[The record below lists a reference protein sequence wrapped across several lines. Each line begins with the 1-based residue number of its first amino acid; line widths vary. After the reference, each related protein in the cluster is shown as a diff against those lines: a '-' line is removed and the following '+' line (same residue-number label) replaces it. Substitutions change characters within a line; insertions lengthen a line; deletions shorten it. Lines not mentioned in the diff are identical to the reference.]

1 VLEVLMQTQPKT
13 NDVARVTLVVPGK
26 LWEDVK
32 RLVPAGRRSQL
43 VTEALEAEVNRRQ
56 QQELLESIRQFQ
68 DYLFSKYG
76 ESPSCVDDIN
86 QMREERDAEIAGLR

>member
-1 VLEVLMQTQPKT
+1 MQTHSKT
-13 NDVARVTLVVPGK
+13 TDVARVTLVVPGK

-32 RLVPAGRRSQL
+32 RLVPVGRRSQL

-56 QQELLESIRQFQ
+56 QQELLENIRQFQ

-76 ESPSCVDDIN
+76 ESPSCVHDIN

>member
-1 VLEVLMQTQPKT
+1 MQMLNKT
-13 NDVARVTLVVPGK
+13 ADVTRVTLVVPGK

-56 QQELLESIRQFQ
+56 QQETPGQYPLLPRLSIRQIRRVTQ
-68 DYLFSKYG
+68 
-76 ESPSCVDDIN
+76 
-86 QMREERDAEIAGLR
+86 QR

>member
-1 VLEVLMQTQPKT
+1 MQMLNKT
-13 NDVARVTLVVPGK
+13 ADVTRVTLVIPGK

-43 VTEALEAEVNRRQ
+43 VAEALEAEVNRRQ
-56 QQELLESIRQFQ
+56 QQELLDNIRRFQ
-68 DYLFSKYG
+68 DYLFDKYG
-76 ESPSCVDDIN
+76 ETPSSVDEIN